1 MSPRSSSS
9 VNDFLDREIYP
20 ALYARLDS
28 AFPEFGFKRVG
39 NLWRATNDSAVRS
52 TFAGRADRVEVY
64 ANSPW
69 QMTFHGGGYMRF
81 LDYVNNGAQPTGAEF
96 WRAVETLADKAG
108 VKMPERE
115 VTPEEA
121 ARIAR
126 TNAKRSA
133 LETVA
138 ELCRKTLLAPGGA
151 TARKYLEE
159 RGLDEKAQETLGVG
173 LYPSPKEV
181 VAETL
186 KAAGL
191 TVDEEMRAELLM
203 DSMAGRVV
211 FPWRD
216 ANGHLINLYGRTLG
230 DEKPKYLSLKGGEKS
245 APLFFHRAKQLRN
258 AQSLVLVEGVLDAA
272 VAQVRGLTNV
282 VCLGGA
288 SLAGSQL
295 DNLLREGV
303 KSITL
308 CLDKD
313 EAGEK
318 GSIAAIK
325 SISAKDINAFVA
337 ILPADTDPDEYILRE
352 GVDAW
357 AKLIREADGGFRY
370 LAKDMVARHKGDGW
384 TDRGITECLDEAVA
398 FDASMSVVGRLN
410 DMELQFFP
418 VIMEE
423 TGATFETLSVR
434 LEASREKAE
443 REREQRQYAEL
454 MREADGALREGDVSK
469 AKELLRDGV
478 DRLRVSER
486 VSKAEPVRSLSDELP
501 DVLARLEKTR
511 GLDFIG
517 LPTRALPKLD
527 KMTLGLR
534 GLILLAAAPN
544 CGKTVL
550 GIQFGLDIVEHN
562 PDAAFLFVS
571 LEMDR
576 HTIYQRFLSRLSG
589 VDWKTLVLGERR
601 GAIVHGYTQAQ
612 HDAIKSATKKMAE
625 LGPRIRVLDENNFPA
640 PSVEKI
646 VAHVEALK
654 AETGCSRVY
663 VMVDYL
669 QVYPVTSEASKTI
682 KSDLDTDQWRIG
694 QMKQLALAIG
704 KQDPVLV
711 ISEARKPSGK
721 EDGGWAGAMSDVM
734 GSARGVY
741 TPDIVIL
748 LNPASETELGTLAKA
763 TANGGEAKQVGGELR
778 AAGVRLGQAA
788 TRLRIE
794 KGRDGV
800 ERGEIELVFDF
811 RQSRFEQKPFDELV
825 SRFNLNREAY
835 LEGRHD
841 EDEEDFG

>member
-1 MSPRSSSS
+1 MSSRSSLD
-9 VNDFLDREIYP
+9 DFLDRDLYP
-20 ALYARLDS
+20 TLNKRLDS
-28 AFPEFGFKRVG
+28 AFPELGFKRKG
-39 NLWRATNDSAVRS
+39 SHWEATNENAVRS
-52 TFAGRADRVEVY
+52 AFGARAERLY
-64 ANSPW
+64 AYDNSPHG
-69 QMTFHGGGYMRF
+69 MTVQGGGFVRF
-81 LDYVNNGAQPTGAEF
+81 LDYINGMVRPTGSTF
-96 WRAVETLADKAG
+96 LDAVERLAEKAG

-115 VTPEEA
+115 VSPEEA
-121 ARIAR
+121 ERFARI
-126 TNAKRSA
+126 NAKRSA

-159 RGLDEKAQETLGVG
+159 RGLDEKAQETLAVG
-173 LYPSPKEV
+173 LYPSPEEV
-181 VAETL
+181 REALMKSGHTLDAEAL
-186 KAAGL
+186 
-191 TVDEEMRAELLM
+191 DELVMPG
-203 DSMAGRVV
+203 MAGRVV
-211 FPWRD
+211 FPWKD
-216 ANGHLINLYGRTLG
+216 AGGHVANLYGRVVGEAG
-230 DEKPKYLSLKGGEKS
+230 DRLKYLGLKGGDKA
-245 APLFFHRAKQLRN
+245 APLFFHRAKQSHN
-258 AQSLVLVEGVLDAA
+258 ARDLVLVEGVLDAA
-272 VAQVRGLTNV
+272 VAQARGLTNV
-282 VCLGGA
+282 VSLGGSA
-288 SLAGSQL
+288 LTGSQL
-295 DNLLREGV
+295 DALLRDGV

-308 CLDKD
+308 CLDSD
-313 EAGEK
+313 DAGKK

-384 TDRGITECLDEAVA
+384 TDRGLSDCLDEAVA

-423 TGATFETLSVR
+423 TGASFETLSAR